1 MAITLC
7 FFNFLT
13 TVRSVPILNA
23 FFVLTAAQGHAQDFR
38 DRAGDAAI
46 GRKTLAVILPQ
57 TSGRWLLLTLIL
69 FWSIGLAQLWHV
81 PAGVVLVNLS
91 LAGACGIRLVI
102 DYSEA
107 SDKAAYWWYNV
118 RYHDLTLC

>member
-1 MAITLC
+1 M
-7 FFNFLT
+7 
-13 TVRSVPILNA
+13 RSVPFLNA

-38 DRAGDAAI
+38 DQAGDAAI

-57 TSGRWLLLTLIL
+57 TSGRWLLLTMIF

-81 PAGVVLVNLS
+81 PAGVVLLNLS

-107 SDKAAYWWYNV
+107 SDKSAYWWYNV
-118 RYHDLTLC
+118 RCPGLTLC

>member
-1 MAITLC
+1 MHSDDTHD
-7 FFNFLT
+7 
-13 TVRSVPILNA
+13 VV
-23 FFVLTAAQGHAQDFR
+23 VLAADGLLGAGAVAANTDDGEGR
-38 DRAGDAAI
+38 AAEADRAGDAAI

-57 TSGRWLLLTLIL
+57 TSGRWLLLTLIF

-118 RYHDLTLC
+118 RSLDLTLC